1 MMDRYIPPADIQW
14 TGKAAHPFWDGYAR
28 NMEDPGA
35 LDHDLVYARL
45 RQLGLGHEDAV
56 QGAQRRR
63 GRSTTNPELENDF
76 NRYMSRMPLS
86 MPIEQ
91 KPFSVEDY
99 LALAAAVN
107 QAQAA
112 EPVVDAAAAAMNP
125 NRRGL
130 NSADRKVAI
139 MQILMAANPA
149 AGEQAGPAPVVIT
162 PGSGAGTA
170 GPSVAE
176 VVEEVANT
184 PTPRGPSGRRMAMR
198 YGLPALGALIGLYGA
213 GAVVNANNQ
222 QPQPEM
228 TYA

>member
-1 MMDRYIPPADIQW
+1 MNEIYIPPADIQW
-14 TGKAAHPFWDGYAR
+14 TGKAGHPFWDGYAR

-35 LDHDLVYARL
+35 LDHDLAYARL

-63 GRSTTNPELENDF
+63 GRSTTIPEPENDF
-76 NRYMSRMPLS
+76 NRFMSRMPLS
-86 MPIEQ
+86 MPIGQ
-91 KPFSVEDY
+91 KAFTVDDY

-112 EPVVDAAAAAMNP
+112 KPVVEAAVAPMNP

-130 NSADRKVAI
+130 NNADRKAAI

-149 AGEQAGPAPVVIT
+149 GAEQAGPVPVVIT
-162 PGSGAGTA
+162 PSPGAGAA

-176 VVEEVANT
+176 VVEEVAST
-184 PTPRGPSGRRMAMR
+184 PTPSGPLGRRMAMR
-198 YGLPALGALIGLYGA
+198 YGLPALGALLGLYGL
-213 GAVVNANNQ
+213 GAVANANARD
-222 QPQPEM
+222 EREV
-228 TYA
+228 ARA